1 MATISFSF
9 HPFDIDMTDFF
20 VFFFFLEQM
29 EDYRR
34 SIATQLIDEHVRQ
47 HRQLKLSDQ
56 SDVVSQQKS
65 FVFGIDRLIV
75 FDARIIFWLISSSKM
90 IFEMKLEMCL

>member
-1 MATISFSF
+1 
-9 HPFDIDMTDFF
+9 
-20 VFFFFLEQM
+20 M

-56 SDVVSQQKS
+56 SDVVSQQNS
-65 FVFGIDRLIV
+65 FVSNIARLIV
-75 FDARIIFWLISSSKM
+75 FAARTIFWLISSSKM
-90 IFEMKLEMCL
+90 ISEMKLEMCL